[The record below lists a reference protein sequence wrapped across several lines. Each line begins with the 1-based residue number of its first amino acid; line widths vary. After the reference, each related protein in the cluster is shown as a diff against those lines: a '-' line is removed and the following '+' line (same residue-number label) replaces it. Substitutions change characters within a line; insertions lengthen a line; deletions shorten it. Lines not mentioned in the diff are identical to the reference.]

1 MVKRKLLLTTTLF
14 WFLAADHVVA
24 ADSIRQFQ
32 ESDFAVKQKV
42 FGIRHPWEKLAP
54 YGEQTTS
61 TGATI
66 GDGIGILRSLKQKRK
81 KDEIV
86 SADLL
91 VQRRKASQLMMLG
104 DSYARANDFNQA
116 IDCYQRAVNLFPD
129 QTVFH
134 FTLACAIWNKYA
146 SAVANKH
153 PDSACEDDL
162 NLSIVHYS
170 KAIELNP
177 QFAEAY
183 LGLGKCKE
191 RREDKEGAITALKE
205 CVRLKPAYGAGWFEL
220 GRAYD
225 SASDFDNAENA
236 YQTCLSNEQDPNH
249 IMNLSKFLI
258 KNKHFRTARAYLEKI
273 VLSDKASDGLVKTAK
288 EQIEHLPGD
297 PTP

>member
-1 MVKRKLLLTTTLF
+1 MVKRKLQLTIILF
-14 WFLAADHVVA
+14 WFLAAEHAVA

-32 ESDFAVKQKV
+32 ESDFAVKQQV
-42 FGIRHPWEKLAP
+42 FGIKHPWEKLAP

-66 GDGIGILRSLKQKRK
+66 GDGIGVARSLQQKRK
-81 KDEIV
+81 RDEIV
-86 SADLL
+86 SADLGAK
-91 VQRRKASQLMMLG
+91 RRKASQLMMLG

-116 IDCYQRAVNLFPD
+116 INCYQRAVNLFPD
-129 QTVFH
+129 QSVFH
-134 FTLACAIWNKYA
+134 FTLACVILNRYA

-162 NLSIVHYS
+162 SLSIVHFS

-191 RREDKEGAITALKE
+191 RNEDKEGAITAFKE
-205 CVRLKPAYGAGWFEL
+205 CVRLKPAYGAGWFAL

-225 SASDFDNAENA
+225 AAASFDNVENA
-236 YQTCLSNEQDPNH
+236 YQTCLSNEQDPSH
-249 IMNLSKFLI
+249 IMSLTEFLI

-273 VLSDKASDGLVKTAK
+273 VSSDKASAELVKTAK
-288 EQIEHLPGD
+288 EQIDHLTGNPR
-297 PTP
+297 P